1 MDERPP
7 YFFSP
12 GWPLLYEDN
21 HLLALYKPSGL
32 LVQGDRTGD
41 TSLIDL
47 AKIWIKRRYSKPGNV
62 FLAMVHR
69 LDRPVAGVVLFCR
82 TSKAAA
88 RISAQFRENTVKK
101 QYLAVVEGV
110 MEETEGRLVNP
121 IERTHTATSRIVSS
135 NTGATREA
143 RLFFRVVDRE
153 GEKSLVSIDLETGRH
168 HQIRAQLAHVG
179 FPVMGDL
186 RYGASAPMA
195 EKQIALFAQSLMIH
209 HPVSGESLQF
219 QCPLPLG
226 WPWPGLVDETIAP
239 VWHWSEL
246 ASDVKQGQE

>member
-41 TSLIDL
+41 ASLVDL
-47 AKIWIKRRYSKPGNV
+47 AKIWIKRRYSKPGDV

-88 RISAQFRENTVKK
+88 RISDQFRENTVNK
-101 QYLAVVEGV
+101 QYLAVVEDV
-110 MEETEGRLVNP
+110 MEETEGRLVHY
-121 IERTHTATSRIVSS
+121 IERTQTATSRIVSE
-135 NTGATREA
+135 NTVAAREA
-143 RLFFRVVDRE
+143 RLFYRVLDTDGAR
-153 GEKSLVSIDLETGRH
+153 SLVSIDLETGRH
-168 HQIRAQLAHVG
+168 HQIRAQLSHAG

-246 ASDVKQGQE
+246 ASEVKQGQE